1 LPIASADYEKLLFL
15 LIGIGVMI
23 LIDLIRNREENVRDF
38 REGFEE
44 GYNQVRV
51 ASAWAIRR

>member
-1 LPIASADYEKLLFL
+1 MKTKIKINKRDLLFF

-23 LIDLIRNREENVRDF
+23 LIDLIWNWKENVRDF

-44 GYNQVRV
+44 GYNSVRTEE
-51 ASAWAIRR
+51 ITE